1 MNYKK
6 CTMIVYSWK
15 ARFFQTKS
23 YRQYVLCIFLWMH
36 SFFSFSVYISN
47 SKIVSFNCDYTK
59 WIHKQQFT
67 QFLDSEN
74 SVNCVLLS
82 AEQIAEI
89 VAIYSSPCPIIS
101 GRARQR
107 YYRIR
112 KKYIIKQTQS
122 CKLLY
127 SISTDT
133 SAESRVLSKEEMFDV
148 FQ

>member
-1 MNYKK
+1 ME
-6 CTMIVYSWK
+6 
-15 ARFFQTKS
+15 
-23 YRQYVLCIFLWMH
+23 
-36 SFFSFSVYISN
+36 
-47 SKIVSFNCDYTK
+47 
-59 WIHKQQFT
+59 IHKQQFT

-89 VAIYSSPCPIIS
+89 FAIYSSPCPIIS

-127 SISTDT
+127 SISLTHQLNY
-133 SAESRVLSKEEMFDV
+133 EYFPRRRCLMYFSKYIAKEV
-148 FQ
+148 SIWGGIAS